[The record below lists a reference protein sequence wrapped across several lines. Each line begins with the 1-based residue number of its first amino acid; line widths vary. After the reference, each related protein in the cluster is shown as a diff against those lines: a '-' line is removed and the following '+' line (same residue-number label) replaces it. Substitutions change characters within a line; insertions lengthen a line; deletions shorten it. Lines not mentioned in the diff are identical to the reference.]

1 MIGGPN
7 RLRAYRPEDFEAVG
21 AFWARSWTA
30 VYPEIDFSARLP
42 WLKEH
47 LNALVARGVDVVVA
61 LDGNGRHCGL
71 VTIDRRDGYL
81 DQLCVAPSEK
91 GGGGAAL
98 LLREAKRRAPGEITL
113 DVNDRNARAVA
124 FYRREGFVPI
134 GAGVS
139 AAGFATTKM
148 RWRAGR

>member
-1 MIGGPN
+1 MNGGPH
-7 RLRAYRPEDFEAVG
+7 RLRAYRPEDFDAVG

-47 LNALVARGVDVVVA
+47 LSGLVARGVDVLVA
-61 LDGNGRHCGL
+61 FDGVGLQIGL
-71 VTIDRRDGYL
+71 VTIDRREGYL
-81 DQLCVAPSEK
+81 DQLCVAPREI

-98 LLREAKRRAPGEITL
+98 LLNEAKRRAPGQITL
-113 DVNDRNARAVA
+113 DVNDDNARAVA

-134 GAGVS
+134 GAGFS
-139 AAGFATTKM
+139 AAGLATTKM
-148 RWRAGR
+148 RWRAGF